1 MKYKDFITSRLEYCS
16 DGSDMQQIMLPND
29 EYAHVISELNTHMSD
44 GEERHRIVTRP
55 IGDYYYTVIN
65 QGFNDYVIIGKRRIV
80 EEIQDEWSTYE
91 DK

>member
-1 MKYKDFITSRLEYCS
+1 
-16 DGSDMQQIMLPND
+16 MLPND

-44 GEERHRIVTRP
+44 EEKERSIVTKP

-65 QGFNDYVIIGKRRIV
+65 QGFDDYLIIGKRRIV
-80 EEIQDEWSTYE
+80 EELEDEWGAYD